1 MIMKRDFGLA
11 ILRVGAASLML
22 THGVPKFLKLI
33 GDSEIEFGNPIGIG
47 PTATLILAVIG
58 EFICPILILIGFKT
72 RWATI
77 PPILV
82 MLTATFIVHA
92 QDPFGKKEKALLFL
106 IMFVAILL
114 MGPGKF
120 SVDNR

>member
-1 MIMKRDFGLA
+1 MKRDIGLA

-22 THGVPKFLKLI
+22 THGIPKFLKLI
-33 GDSEIEFGNPIGIG
+33 ADGEIEFGDPIGIG
-47 PTATLILAVIG
+47 PTASLILVVIG
-58 EFICPILILIGFKT
+58 EFICPILVLIGFKT
-72 RWATI
+72 RLAAI
-77 PPILV
+77 PPILT

-106 IMFVAILL
+106 VMFVAILI

-120 SVDNR
+120 SVDNK

>member
-1 MIMKRDFGLA
+1 MKRDFGLA

-33 GDSEIEFGNPIGIG
+33 GDNEIEFGNPIGIG
-47 PTATLILAVIG
+47 PTITLILAVVG
-58 EFICPILILIGFKT
+58 EFICPILIFIGLKT

-82 MLTATFIVHA
+82 MLTALFVVHS
-92 QDPFGKKEKALLFL
+92 QDPFGHKEKALLFL
-106 IMFVAILL
+106 VMFVSILM

>member
-1 MIMKRDFGLA
+1 MKKDFGLA

-22 THGVPKFLKLI
+22 THGIPKFLKLI
-33 GDSEIEFGNPIGIG
+33 GDNEIEFGNPIGIG

-58 EFICPILILIGFKT
+58 EFICPILVLIGFKT

-77 PPILV
+77 PTILV
-82 MLTATFIVHA
+82 MLTAAFIVHA
-92 QDPFGKKEKALLFL
+92 QDPFGQKEKALLFL
-106 IMFVAILL
+106 TMFVAILI
-114 MGPGKF
+114 MGAGKF

>member
-1 MIMKRDFGLA
+1 MKRNFGLA
-11 ILRVGAASLML
+11 ILRIGAASLML

-33 GDSEIEFGNPIGIG
+33 GGGEIEFGDPIGIG

-58 EFICPILILIGFKT
+58 EFICPILILVGFKT
-72 RWATI
+72 RLATI
-77 PPILV
+77 PTILV
-82 MLTATFIVHA
+82 MLAAAFIVHA

-106 IMFVAILL
+106 VMFVAVLI

-120 SVDNR
+120 SLDKK

>member
-1 MIMKRDFGLA
+1 MKRDFGLA
-11 ILRVGAASLML
+11 ILRVGAALLML

-58 EFICPILILIGFKT
+58 EFICPILVLVGFKT

-92 QDPFGKKEKALLFL
+92 QDPFGKKEKAILFL